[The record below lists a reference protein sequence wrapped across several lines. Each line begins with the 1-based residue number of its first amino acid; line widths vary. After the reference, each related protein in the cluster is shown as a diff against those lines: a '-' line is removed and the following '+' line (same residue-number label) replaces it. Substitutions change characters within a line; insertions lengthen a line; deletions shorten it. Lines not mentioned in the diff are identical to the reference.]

1 MRGVLPHILRLINR
15 KVIMLRWAH
24 IFILGLAPVVGGCSP
39 ACSSTSLAQI
49 HDPAGVTFTVTRTD
63 CDVIA
68 KDSAISVIASRDGEK
83 GSTLLLKYDPWENE
97 VPQVHVGDGGVIFI
111 HLLRASSVLEQHLAW
126 GQFKVSIAIDKLAYP
141 DGGRTT

>member
-1 MRGVLPHILRLINR
+1 L
-15 KVIMLRWAH
+15 IMLRRTH
-24 IFILGLAPVVGGCSP
+24 IFIFGLAPVVGGCSP
-39 ACSSTSLAQI
+39 ACSSTSVAQI

-83 GSTLLLKYDPWENE
+83 GSTPTGATLLLKYDPRENE